1 MSPEAAGESPFVQS
15 HVSQTRYI
23 EALIG
28 RYDFDDDII
37 EATRKDRQP
46 RINIYRP
53 TKPMAVL
60 GVASKP
66 GIELNLDACLADQVP
81 ILRRHGGGCAVVID
95 PGNVVISMVVPIGG
109 IRGISQYFNW
119 LSLLLLAGLAE
130 IGVPNVRRSGLSDIV
145 INNRKVAGAC
155 VWCSKDF
162 LYYSATLLV
171 EPRIDLIE
179 RYLKYPPKEPPYRK
193 GRAHRD
199 FVGSLNMEMPTR
211 SPDKIA
217 RELRKVLTV
226 DELKKLV
233 ANTQ

>member
-1 MSPEAAGESPFVQS
+1 MSTEAEGESPLFQTHLSQS
-15 HVSQTRYI
+15 QEVN
-23 EALIG
+23 ALIG

-37 EATRKDRQP
+37 EATRRDRQP

-53 TKPMAVL
+53 TQVMVVM

-66 GIELNLDACLADQVP
+66 EVELNLTACLTDEVP
-81 ILRRHGGGCAVVID
+81 ILRRHGGGCAVVVD
-95 PGNVVISMVVPIGG
+95 PGNIVVSMVVPIGG
-109 IRGISQYFNW
+109 IRGISQYFDW
-119 LSLLLLAGLAE
+119 LSSLLLAGLAE
-130 IGVPNVRRSGLSDIV
+130 IGVPNVRRIGMSDIV

-193 GRAHRD
+193 RRPHRD
-199 FVGSLNMEMPTR
+199 FVGSLNMKMPAR
-211 SPDKIA
+211 NPDRIA

-226 DELKKLV
+226 SELKKLI